1 MKGGRRFM
9 ITIEELRDKTRMEAE
24 ELRIKKTSESKK
36 EIVPV
41 FLSEEKK
48 ELFKKEVLELVSKGN
63 IVELQNIIKQDFW
76 DTSRMLQN
84 NKWIVLYNL
93 MNEEYINK
101 WTLISSYQIVEI
113 LGIQEFYNILE
124 SVPTIT
130 LKGIDELNRLKK
142 K

>member
-48 ELFKKEVLELVSKGN
+48 ELFKKEE
-63 IVELQNIIKQDFW
+63 
-76 DTSRMLQN
+76 
-84 NKWIVLYNL
+84 
-93 MNEEYINK
+93 
-101 WTLISSYQIVEI
+101 
-113 LGIQEFYNILE
+113 
-124 SVPTIT
+124 
-130 LKGIDELNRLKK
+130 
-142 K
+142 

>member
-63 IVELQNIIKQDFW
+63 IVELQNIIKQDKRVLIALAERQDYRLRFCLSEEQKK
-76 DTSRMLQN
+76 DIELLKEIISRYPS
-84 NKWIVLYNL
+84 IF
-93 MNEEYINK
+93 
-101 WTLISSYQIVEI
+101 
-113 LGIQEFYNILE
+113 LGL
-124 SVPTIT
+124 STK
-130 LKGIDELNRLKK
+130 LKGNKELEAIYEKNKK
-142 K
+142 I